1 MPFEAQPDDVA
12 AKTPKIRDQTPV
24 QSNTPVRDTK
34 SPENQPELASPAKT
48 QNFLD
53 PKVFAANANVHSVQP
68 SSHLTG
74 IESNMPYDTVDPSFD
89 PNASEVSLAAKAE
102 NPKSTLGMPPQST
115 SQYPTNSYL
124 AASTD
129 SFDPNA
135 GDFETNRES
144 EEPFILTPQKLLI
157 EDIPESYPDQE
168 NTTIDCPTSEAE
180 FLYGIGKFF
189 PNLNIN

>member
-1 MPFEAQPDDVA
+1 LPFEAEPDDVA

-53 PKVFAANANVHSVQP
+53 PKAFAPNANLHSVQP
-68 SSHLTG
+68 SSHLTVV
-74 IESNMPYDTVDPSFD
+74 ESKMPYDTVDPSFD

-102 NPKSTLGMPPQST
+102 NPKATLGMQPPSM

-144 EEPFILTPQKLLI
+144 DELFMNTPQKLVI
-157 EDIPESYPDQE
+157 EDIPESNPEQE
-168 NTTIDCPTSEAE
+168 NTTFDCPTSEAE

-189 PNLNIN
+189 PHPNQN